1 MTLTLSQILTTLAS
15 QLDEQAIPTPRRHT
29 AESAIRKLRAFAEN
43 RRASLDTIQADWFTV
58 PCPPLPSS
66 DDAAPATLRSETA
79 ARIRVST

>member
-43 RRASLDTIQADWFTV
+43 RRAIADEIRADDRAWFTV
-58 PCPPLPSS
+58 PCCPPLPSS
-66 DDAAPATLRSETA
+66 DDVAPATLRSV
-79 ARIRVST
+79 VST